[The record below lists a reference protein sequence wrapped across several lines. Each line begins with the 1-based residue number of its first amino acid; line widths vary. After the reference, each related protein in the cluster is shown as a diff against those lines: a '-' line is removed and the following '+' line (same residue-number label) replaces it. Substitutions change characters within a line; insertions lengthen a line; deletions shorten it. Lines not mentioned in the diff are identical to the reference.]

1 MRILH
6 FYKSYYPYSTGGV
19 EQTIQQITTGLSEYG
34 VKSDI
39 LSLSSKKNETHNV
52 DEMINV
58 HFCKTIFE
66 IASTPFSISAYRKFS
81 KLVSNADI
89 VHYHFPYPY
98 SDVLHFLCNTN
109 KPSIVTYHSDIVRQK
124 FLSKIY
130 SPLMKR
136 FLGSVNK
143 IIVTSPNY
151 LQSSKVLDV
160 YRNKVEIIPIGIS
173 ERNFPKPQSK
183 KLDSIK
189 SVLKLGYFLFVG
201 VLRYYKGLDILI
213 NAAEYTKC
221 PIVIAGT
228 GPLENELK
236 LQVRKKNLKNIYFS
250 GFVSESEKAQLYRSS
265 LGVVFPSNYR
275 SEAFGI
281 TLVEGLMY
289 KKPLISCEI
298 GTGTSYINQNNKT
311 GFVVPHSDP
320 IALANAMNTLF
331 INPSLRNSMGEASG
345 IRFRNNFTQKKM
357 TDSYLVQYKA
367 LLK

>member
-124 FLSKIY
+124 FLSKI
-130 SPLMKR
+130 
-136 FLGSVNK
+136 
-143 IIVTSPNY
+143 
-151 LQSSKVLDV
+151 
-160 YRNKVEIIPIGIS
+160 
-173 ERNFPKPQSK
+173 
-183 KLDSIK
+183 
-189 SVLKLGYFLFVG
+189 
-201 VLRYYKGLDILI
+201 
-213 NAAEYTKC
+213 
-221 PIVIAGT
+221 
-228 GPLENELK
+228 
-236 LQVRKKNLKNIYFS
+236 
-250 GFVSESEKAQLYRSS
+250 
-265 LGVVFPSNYR
+265 
-275 SEAFGI
+275 
-281 TLVEGLMY
+281 
-289 KKPLISCEI
+289 
-298 GTGTSYINQNNKT
+298 
-311 GFVVPHSDP
+311 
-320 IALANAMNTLF
+320 
-331 INPSLRNSMGEASG
+331 
-345 IRFRNNFTQKKM
+345 
-357 TDSYLVQYKA
+357 
-367 LLK
+367 